1 MQTPISPLLT
11 ALDLIGTFA
20 FALSGAAAGIKH
32 RADLFGMLVLA
43 FVAATAGGLT
53 RDLLIGAVPPTA
65 ISDLNYTFVAIAAGL
80 ILFALPKVARQ
91 VGPLVALLD
100 AAGLAVFA
108 VSGTDKALAFGIN
121 PVSAAMLGMLT
132 GIGGGIVRDI
142 LVNEVPIVLRRD
154 LYAVAALAAA
164 TLVSVGHGLH
174 LPAAPTGVAAMLLC
188 FVLRVLAIRRRWGLP
203 VAPPDVDERSGE
215 IALGPIDPGPGR

>member
-53 RDLLIGAVPPTA
+53 RDLLIGAVPPAA

-80 ILFALPKVARQ
+80 ILFALPRVARQ

-108 VSGTDKALAFGIN
+108 VSGTDKALAYGIH

-154 LYAVAALAAA
+154 LYAVAALAAGA
-164 TLVSVGHGLH
+164 LVSVGYGLH
-174 LPAAPTGVAAMLLC
+174 WPSAPTGVAAMLLC
-188 FVLRVLAIRRRWGLP
+188 FVLRVLAIQRRWGLP
-203 VAPPDVDERSGE
+203 VAPPDVAEGSGGDGSRSGRWE
-215 IALGPIDPGPGR
+215 S

>member
-53 RDLLIGAVPPTA
+53 RDLLIGAVPPAA
-65 ISDLNYTFVAIAAGL
+65 ISDLNYTFVALAAGL
-80 ILFALPKVARQ
+80 ILFALPRVARQ

-108 VSGTDKALAFGIN
+108 VSGTDKALAYGIH
-121 PVSAAMLGMLT
+121 PVSAAMLGMVT

-142 LVNEVPIVLRRD
+142 LVNEVPFVLRRD
-154 LYAVAALAAA
+154 LYAVAALAAGA
-164 TLVSVGHGLH
+164 LVSVGHELH
-174 LPAAPTGVAAMLLC
+174 LPAAPVGGGAMLLC
-188 FVLRVLAIRRRWGLP
+188 FVLRVLAIQRRWGLP
-203 VAPPDVDERSGE
+203 LAPTDGDERSGE
-215 IALGPIDPGPGR
+215 MALGSSDRGPER

>member
-53 RDLLIGAVPPTA
+53 RDLLIGAVPPAA
-65 ISDLNYTFVAIAAGL
+65 ISDLTYTFVAMAAGL
-80 ILFALPKVARQ
+80 ILFALPRVARQ

-108 VSGTDKALAFGIN
+108 VSGTDKALAYGIH

-154 LYAVAALAAA
+154 LYAVAALAAGA
-164 TLVSVGHGLH
+164 LVSVGHRLH
-174 LPAAPTGVAAMLLC
+174 LPAAPVGLAAMLLC
-188 FVLRVLAIRRRWGLP
+188 FVLRVLAIQRRWGLP
-203 VAPPDVDERSGE
+203 VAPPDVDEDSEGDGSRSGRS
-215 IALGPIDPGPGR
+215 GS

>member
-1 MQTPISPLLT
+1 MQTSISPLLT
-11 ALDLIGTFA
+11 ALDLVGTFA

-53 RDLLIGAVPPTA
+53 RDLLIGAVPPAALTN
-65 ISDLNYTFVAIAAGL
+65 LNYTFVPIAAGL
-80 ILFALPKVARQ
+80 IMFALPKVAHR

-108 VSGTDKALAFGIN
+108 VTGTDKALAYGIN

-142 LVNEVPIVLRRD
+142 LVTELPIVLRAD

-164 TLVSVGHGLH
+164 ALVSVGYWLNW
-174 LPAAPTGVAAMLLC
+174 PAVTTGVGAMLLC
-188 FVLRVLAIRRRWGLP
+188 FVLRVIAIWRRWHLP
-203 VAPPDVDERSGE
+203 VAPADVDERPGE
-215 IALGPIDPGPGR
+215 DRTRPDRSEY

>member
-1 MQTPISPLLT
+1 MDTQISPLLT

-32 RADLFGMLVLA
+32 RADLFGVLVLA

-53 RDLLIGAVPPTA
+53 RDLLIGAVPPAA

-80 ILFALPKVARQ
+80 ILFAVPKVARQ

-108 VSGTDKALAFGIN
+108 VSGTDKALAYGIH

-154 LYAVAALAAA
+154 LYAVAALAAGA
-164 TLVSVGHGLH
+164 LVAVGHGLH
-174 LPAAPTGVAAMLLC
+174 WPAAPTGVAAMLLC
-188 FVLRVLAIRRRWGLP
+188 FVLRVLAIQRRWGLP
-203 VAPPDVDERSGE
+203 VAPPPGDERSV
-215 IALGPIDPGPGR
+215 

>member
-1 MQTPISPLLT
+1 MQIPISPLLT

-32 RADLFGMLVLA
+32 RADLFGILVLA

-53 RDLLIGAVPPTA
+53 RDLLIGAVPPAA
-65 ISDLNYTFVAIAAGL
+65 ISNLNYTFVAIAAGL
-80 ILFALPKVARQ
+80 ILFALPKVVHQ

-108 VSGTDKALAFGIN
+108 VTGTDKALAYGIN

-164 TLVSVGHGLH
+164 ALISVGHELH
-174 LPAAPTGVAAMLLC
+174 LPAAPTAVAAMLLC
-188 FVLRVLAIRRRWGLP
+188 FVLRVLAIRRRWRLP
-203 VAPPDVDERSGE
+203 VAPPNVDEGTGGDRSRSDRLE
-215 IALGPIDPGPGR
+215 K

>member
-53 RDLLIGAVPPTA
+53 RDLLIGAVPPAA

-80 ILFALPKVARQ
+80 ILFALPRVARQ

-108 VSGTDKALAFGIN
+108 VSGTDKALAYGIH

-154 LYAVAALAAA
+154 LYAVAALAAGV
-164 TLVSVGHGLH
+164 LVSVGYGLH
-174 LPAAPTGVAAMLLC
+174 WPAAPTGVAAMLLC
-188 FVLRVLAIRRRWGLP
+188 FVLRVLAIQRRWGLP
-203 VAPPDVDERSGE
+203 VAPPEVDEGSGGDGSRPDRWE
-215 IALGPIDPGPGR
+215 S